1 MTVTAQGLAALL
13 QRQRNPL
20 TPLDEELAALLQ
32 KQSMGIGAKDYATEA
47 ATGQF
52 PVGTLANQLT
62 SSILANA
69 SKRRAALK
77 DIRQKDAA
85 SELYTILNTDETTA
99 KVGDKFFKEG
109 QIVTK
114 GAPVEFKGTTAL
126 TNAADM
132 RRALADQLITKEDLM
147 NRDLSQGIN
156 IGQTNIPEEIVDA
169 SVTLGG
175 NQKASFLGK
184 LLSGDL
190 DPVTYESE
198 ADLVKAAG
206 IDPFTLDMYKQGMKP
221 TKTLVNTWDK
231 TSGLQ
236 GDNIYAV
243 TDRYGN
249 VSYTNMLGEPL
260 STQQM
265 TNLTF
270 TQPKTSTP
278 NKYTITNLDGTEEDV
293 VMNNQEY
300 MTWRNDPNNKDKKI
314 IPYEKTDV
322 LSDDAYWQRIG
333 MSFAKAG
340 LYFVRDESNQIV
352 VKDKNNNIVPNEV
365 VNEKINEIKN
375 SIDKNK
381 PVDEIETDEPSQE
394 VSSEKISDITQGKYS
409 IIPIKGS
416 DTWNEYQADKKAD
429 KATLNLEQ
437 KYVTTLVEDIDS
449 IIPLLEKYGGQT
461 GIFARM
467 LPASK
472 AKETFESLDSIEAR
486 IAFQALQDMRAA
498 SKTGGALGSIAVRE
512 LEMLGKTQGL
522 LDFEFPEKTVRNLLR
537 LKNMLIN
544 TYNNKIDNYTTFYG
558 DDDDFIKIELMG
570 NKVK

>member
-69 SKRRAALK
+69 SKRRAALR

-85 SELYTILNTDETTA
+85 SELYTILNTDEATA
-99 KVGDKFFKEG
+99 KVGDKFFKDG

-243 TDRYGN
+243 QDRYGN
-249 VSYTNMLGEPL
+249 VSYTNLEGKPL
-260 STQQM
+260 SIQQIS
-265 TNLTF
+265 NITF

-278 NKYTITNLDGTEEDV
+278 NKYTIIDSNNKETDV

-300 MTWRNDPNNKDKKI
+300 MTWRNDPDNKDKTI

-322 LSDDAYWQRIG
+322 LSDDAYWQQIAI
-333 MSFAKAG
+333 SFAKDG
-340 LYFVRDESNQIV
+340 LLFVRDENNQIV

-381 PVDEIETDEPSQE
+381 SVDEIETDEPSQE

-429 KATLNLEQ
+429 TKTLTL
-437 KYVTTLVEDIDS
+437 KKGYVTTLVEDIDK
-449 IIPLLEKYGGQT
+449 IIPLLKEHGGKAGLVSKY
-461 GIFARM
+461 F
-467 LPASK
+467 PASK
-472 AKETFESLDSIEAR
+472 AKETFAALDSIESR
-486 IAFQALQDMRAA
+486 ISFQALQQMREA

-512 LEMLGKTQGL
+512 LEMLGMTEGMIN
-522 LDFEFPEKTVRNLLR
+522 FEFPEATIENLLR
-537 LKNMLIN
+537 LKKNLIEK
-544 TYNNKIDNYTTFYG
+544 YNKSVDAHTTFYG

>member
-1 MTVTAQGLAALL
+1 M
-13 QRQRNPL
+13 
-20 TPLDEELAALLQ
+20 EH
-32 KQSMGIGAKDYATEA
+32 
-47 ATGQF
+47 
-52 PVGTLANQLT
+52 
-62 SSILANA
+62 
-69 SKRRAALK
+69 
-77 DIRQKDAA
+77 
-85 SELYTILNTDETTA
+85 LN
-99 KVGDKFFKEG
+99 KCIKKKIKNF
-109 QIVTK
+109 
-114 GAPVEFKGTTAL
+114 
-126 TNAADM
+126 N
-132 RRALADQLITKEDLM
+132 DQLV
-147 NRDLSQGIN
+147 GHIN
-156 IGQTNIPEEIVDA
+156 N
-169 SVTLGG
+169 
-175 NQKASFLGK
+175 SF
-184 LLSGDL
+184 
-190 DPVTYESE
+190 
-198 ADLVKAAG
+198 
-206 IDPFTLDMYKQGMKP
+206 
-221 TKTLVNTWDK
+221 
-231 TSGLQ
+231 
-236 GDNIYAV
+236 
-243 TDRYGN
+243 
-249 VSYTNMLGEPL
+249 
-260 STQQM
+260 
-265 TNLTF
+265 
-270 TQPKTSTP
+270 
-278 NKYTITNLDGTEEDV
+278 
-293 VMNNQEY
+293 
-300 MTWRNDPNNKDKKI
+300 KI
-314 IPYEKTDV
+314 
-322 LSDDAYWQRIG
+322 
-333 MSFAKAG
+333 
-340 LYFVRDESNQIV
+340 
-352 VKDKNNNIVPNEV
+352 KDKNNNIVPNEV
-365 VNEKINEIKN
+365 VINKINEIKN

-381 PVDEIETDEPSQE
+381 SVDEIETDEPSQE

>member
-69 SKRRAALK
+69 SKRRAALR

-85 SELYTILNTDETTA
+85 SELYTILNTDEATA
-99 KVGDKFFKEG
+99 KVGDKFFKDG

-243 TDRYGN
+243 QDRYGN
-249 VSYTNMLGEPL
+249 VSYTNLEGKPL
-260 STQQM
+260 SIQQIS
-265 TNLTF
+265 NITF

-278 NKYTITNLDGTEEDV
+278 NKYTIIDSNNKETDV

-300 MTWRNDPNNKDKKI
+300 MTWRNDPDNKDKTI

-322 LSDDAYWQRIG
+322 LSDDAYWQQIAI
-333 MSFAKAG
+333 SFAKDG
-340 LYFVRDESNQIV
+340 LLFVRDENNQIV

-365 VNEKINEIKN
+365 VINKINEIKN

-381 PVDEIETDEPSQE
+381 SVDEIETDEPSQE

-429 KATLNLEQ
+429 TNTLTL
-437 KYVTTLVEDIDS
+437 KKGYVTTLVEDIDK
-449 IIPLLEKYGGQT
+449 IIPLLKEHGGKAGLVSKY
-461 GIFARM
+461 F
-467 LPASK
+467 PASK
-472 AKETFESLDSIEAR
+472 AKETFAALDSIESR
-486 IAFQALQDMRAA
+486 ISFQALQQMREA

-512 LEMLGKTQGL
+512 LEMLGMTEGMIN
-522 LDFEFPEKTVRNLLR
+522 FEFPEATIENLLR
-537 LKNMLIN
+537 LKKNLIEK
-544 TYNNKIDNYTTFYG
+544 YNKSVDAHTTFYG

>member
-1 MTVTAQGLAALL
+1 
-13 QRQRNPL
+13 
-20 TPLDEELAALLQ
+20 
-32 KQSMGIGAKDYATEA
+32 MGRK
-47 ATGQF
+47 
-52 PVGTLANQLT
+52 
-62 SSILANA
+62 
-69 SKRRAALK
+69 
-77 DIRQKDAA
+77 
-85 SELYTILNTDETTA
+85 
-99 KVGDKFFKEG
+99 
-109 QIVTK
+109 
-114 GAPVEFKGTTAL
+114 
-126 TNAADM
+126 
-132 RRALADQLITKEDLM
+132 
-147 NRDLSQGIN
+147 IN
-156 IGQTNIPEEIVDA
+156 ISKYQSNTVY
-169 SVTLGG
+169 SV
-175 NQKASFLGK
+175 S
-184 LLSGDL
+184 
-190 DPVTYESE
+190 
-198 ADLVKAAG
+198 
-206 IDPFTLDMYKQGMKP
+206 
-221 TKTLVNTWDK
+221 
-231 TSGLQ
+231 
-236 GDNIYAV
+236 V

-278 NKYTITNLDGTEEDV
+278 NKYTIIDSNNKETDV

-300 MTWRNDPNNKDKKI
+300 MTWRNDPDNKDKTI

-558 DDDDFIKIELMG
+558 DDDDFIKIDLMG

>member
-69 SKRRAALK
+69 SKRRAALR

-85 SELYTILNTDETTA
+85 SELYTILNTDEATA
-99 KVGDKFFKEG
+99 KVGDKFFKDG

-278 NKYTITNLDGTEEDV
+278 NKYTITNQDGTKEDV

-300 MTWRNDPNNKDKKI
+300 MTWRNDPDNKDKTI

-322 LSDDAYWQRIG
+322 LSDDAYWQQIAI
-333 MSFAKAG
+333 SFAKDG
-340 LYFVRDESNQIV
+340 LLFVRDENNQIV

-365 VNEKINEIKN
+365 VINKINEIKN

-381 PVDEIETDEPSQE
+381 SVDEIETDEPSQE
-394 VSSEKISDITQGKYS
+394 VSSEKISDITGGKYS

-416 DTWNEYQADKKAD
+416 EAWNEYQTDKKAD
-429 KATLNLEQ
+429 VNTLTM
-437 KYVTTLVEDIDS
+437 KKGYVTTLVEDIDK
-449 IIPLLEKYGGQT
+449 IIPLLKEHGGKAGLVSKY
-461 GIFARM
+461 F
-467 LPASK
+467 PASK
-472 AKETFESLDSIEAR
+472 AKETFAALDSIESR
-486 IAFQALQDMRAA
+486 ISFQALQQMREA

-512 LEMLGKTQGL
+512 LEMLGMTEGMIN
-522 LDFEFPEKTVRNLLR
+522 FEFPEATIENLLR
-537 LKNMLIN
+537 LKKNLIEK
-544 TYNNKIDNYTTFYG
+544 YNKSVDAHTTFYG